1 MSKYLKIPN
10 GNYTVQVESGKTI
23 RLDTGSETGAVEVTG
38 DLVVLGNTTTVNSE
52 ELTVKDNIIVLNEG
66 EPGNSGITL
75 DFAGIEIDRGPNT
88 SGDYPRVFMGFD
100 ETIQWN
106 DPATQTLKTGAF
118 VVGEA
123 LGNVIALKTSSIISG
138 GTDLFLD
145 MANSN
150 GAVRVVRSSGN
161 DYTSK
166 VTEDDILTN
175 KKYVDDAI
183 VSGIQAI
190 TIKSIQ
196 QGDSKVELFDD
207 SVEAVTSNFNI
218 EINGTEVAR
227 FEETQTFIEDIII
240 QNNRIETASTG
251 DDLTLAS
258 FGSGSVS
265 IDGVLKLPNQ
275 TSDPS
280 ASTGIIIYGKEP
292 GLGTTGLYYVNSN
305 NRSDEVIGRNRS
317 LLYSMI
323 F

>member
-10 GNYTVQVESGKTI
+10 GNYTIEVESGGTI
-23 RLDTGSETGAVEVTG
+23 RLDTGIETGEVRVSG
-38 DLVVLGNTTTVNSE
+38 DLVVEGNTTTVRSE
-52 ELTVKDNIIVLNEG
+52 EMLIKDNMIELNDG
-66 EPGNSGITL
+66 DTGQNGITL
-75 DFAGIEIDRGPNT
+75 DKSGLKIDRGANT
-88 SGDYPRVFMGFD
+88 AQYPIVEFVFD
-100 ETIQWN
+100 ENVEWN
-106 DPATQTLKTGAF
+106 DPATQT
-118 VVGEA
+118 
-123 LGNVIALKTSSIISG
+123 NISG
-138 GTDLFLD
+138 GFTFREESGKLIGIRTPTISTGGSDLFLD
-145 MANSN
+145 FNS
-150 GAVRVVRSSGN
+150 GAGVARIVNSSNN

-166 VTEDDILTN
+166 VTEDNILTN

-183 VSGIQAI
+183 VAGIQGI

-207 SVEAVTSNFNI
+207 SIEAVTSNFNI
-218 EINGTEVAR
+218 EINGLEVAR
-227 FEETQTFIEDIII
+227 FEETQTFIEDIVI

-265 IDGVLKLPNQ
+265 IDGVLKMPNQ

-280 ASTGIIIYGKEP
+280 ASTGVILYGKEP
-292 GLGTTGLYYVNSN
+292 GLGKTGLYYVNSN
-305 NRSDEVIGRNRS
+305 AVADEMVSRRRS

>member
-1 MSKYLKIPN
+1 MSKYLNIPN
-10 GNYTVQVESGKTI
+10 GDYQIKVQSGGTI
-23 RLDTGSETGAVEVTG
+23 RLDTGLETGAVRVSG
-38 DLVVLGNTTTVNSE
+38 DLIVEGDTTTVQSE
-52 ELTVKDNIIVLNEG
+52 NLTIKDNIIVLNEG
-66 EPGNSGITL
+66 ETGDGITL
-75 DFAGIEIDRGPNT
+75 NFSGIEIDRGPNT
-88 SGDYPRVFMGFD
+88 GGNYPRVFMGFD
-100 ETIQWN
+100 ETIEWN
-106 DPATQTLKTGAF
+106 DPQTQTLKQGAF

-123 LGNVIALKTSSIISG
+123 LGNIVALKTNSVVTG
-138 GTDLFLD
+138 GSDLFID
-145 MANSN
+145 MAGGA

-175 KKYVDDAI
+175 KQYVDQAI
-183 VSGIQAI
+183 VAGIQAI

-207 SVEAVTSNFNI
+207 SIEAVESNFNI
-218 EINGTEVAR
+218 EINGSEIAR
-227 FEETQTFIEDIII
+227 FEESSLFFADIVI
-240 QNNRIETASTG
+240 QGNRIATATTG
-251 DDLTLAS
+251 EDLTLAS

-275 TSDPS
+275 ISDPS
-280 ASTGIIIYGKEP
+280 ADTGVILYGKEP

>member
-10 GNYTVQVESGKTI
+10 GDYIIEVQDGGTI
-23 RLDTGSETGAVEVTG
+23 RLDTGTETGEVRVTG
-38 DLVVLGNTTTVNSE
+38 NLIVEGNTTTVNSE
-52 ELTVKDNIIVLNEG
+52 ELTIKDNIIELNNG
-66 EPGNSGITL
+66 DTGTNGITL
-75 DFAGIEIDRGPNT
+75 DKSGLRINRGIN
-88 SGDYPRVFMGFD
+88 SAQYPIVEFVFD
-100 ETIQWN
+100 ERVEWN
-106 DPATQTLKTGAF
+106 DPVTQTNISGGFIFRQEGGNL
-118 VVGEA
+118 VG
-123 LGNVIALKTSSIISG
+123 LRTPTITTG

-145 MANSN
+145 FNSGI
-150 GAVRVVRSSGN
+150 GAVRVVNSSGGS
-161 DYTSK
+161 YTDK

-175 KKYVDDAI
+175 KQYVDQAI
-183 VSGIQAI
+183 VAGIQAI

-207 SVEAVTSNFNI
+207 SIEAVESNFNI
-218 EINGTEVAR
+218 EINGVEVAR
-227 FEETQTFIEDIII
+227 FEETQTFIENIVI
-240 QNNRIETASTG
+240 QNNRIETVATG

-275 TSDPS
+275 TIDPS
-280 ASTGIIIYGKEP
+280 ASIGIILYGKEP

>member
-1 MSKYLKIPN
+1 MSKYLNIPN
-10 GNYTVQVESGKTI
+10 GDYQIKVQSGGTI
-23 RLDTGSETGAVEVTG
+23 RLDTGLETGEVRVTG
-38 DLVVLGNTTTVNSE
+38 DLIVEGNTTTVESE
-52 ELTVKDNIIVLNEG
+52 EMLIKDNMIELNNG
-66 EPGNSGITL
+66 DTGSNGITL
-75 DFAGIEIDRGPNT
+75 DKSGLKIDRGTNT
-88 SGDYPRVFMGFD
+88 AQYPIVEFVFD
-100 ETIQWN
+100 ENVEWN
-106 DPATQTLKTGAF
+106 DPATQTNITGGF
-118 VVGEA
+118 IFREESGKLVGIRT
-123 LGNVIALKTSSIISG
+123 NTVTTG
-138 GTDLFLD
+138 GSDLFLD
-145 MANSN
+145 FN
-150 GAVRVVRSSGN
+150 GGSGVARIVNSSGA
-161 DYTSK
+161 DYTAK

-183 VSGIQAI
+183 VAGIQGI

-207 SVEAVTSNFNI
+207 SIEAVVSNFNI
-218 EINGTEVAR
+218 EINGLEVAR
-227 FEETQTFIEDIII
+227 FEETQTFIENIVI

-275 TSDPS
+275 TSDPT
-280 ASTGIIIYGKEP
+280 ASTGIILYGKEP